1 MPFTI
6 QVNGS
11 TRTVDCR
18 PKRPLLWV
26 LRDLMDLK
34 GSCGA
39 GLIPELTHR
48 YAALLRGHL
57 EDKLIG

>member
-1 MPFTI
+1 
-6 QVNGS
+6 
-11 TRTVDCR
+11 
-18 PKRPLLWV
+18 
-26 LRDLMDLK
+26 MDLK